1 MHLPPIVQKLLAGL
15 FAITILMAPT
25 TMNST
30 MSSAHHDAKA
40 ESITAT
46 AVMTL
51 PDIEVK
57 QKESPQKSYSLTF
70 NFSGL
75 PGSISDLV
83 ATADYVVD
91 NVECVPPQKISG
103 ARLRPEHSQQ
113 LTLQQIDNSRF
124 ATTIHA
130 DGLQDEDY
138 FGLGVCHWALNW
150 ATIRFQSPT
159 TKFVGAISIDQI
171 QAGTPVEQHYLASD
185 FGKKPEPAVAVFGE
199 ETDIFRAEAGPR
211 FILTLTG
218 SEAGK

>member
-1 MHLPPIVQKLLAGL
+1 MIQELLAGL
-15 FAITILMAPT
+15 FAVTTLMAPT
-25 TMNST
+25 TMNNT
-30 MSSAHHDAKA
+30 MLPAHPDAQTEA
-40 ESITAT
+40 ITAT
-46 AVMTL
+46 AVMKL
-51 PDIEVK
+51 PEIEVK
-57 QKESPQKSYSLTF
+57 QTTSPKKSYALTV

-103 ARLRPEHSQQ
+103 ARLRPEHSQK
-113 LTLQQIDNSRF
+113 LTLQRVDNNRF
-124 ATTIHA
+124 ATMIHA
-130 DGLQDEDY
+130 DALQDEDY

-150 ATIRFQSPT
+150 ATIRFQSQT

-171 QAGTPVEQHYLASD
+171 QAGSPVEQHYLASD

-211 FILTLTG
+211 FILTLTP

>member
-15 FAITILMAPT
+15 LAITTLMAPT
-25 TMNST
+25 TMNNT
-30 MSSAHHDAKA
+30 TLSAHSDPSTDAVA
-40 ESITAT
+40 AT

-51 PDIEVK
+51 PDIDIK
-57 QKESPQKSYSLTF
+57 QNISPKRSYALGI

-75 PGSISDLV
+75 PGSISNLV

-113 LTLQQIDNSRF
+113 LTLQQVDNNLF
-124 ATTIHA
+124 ATMIHA
-130 DGLQDEDY
+130 DALQDEDY
-138 FGLGVCHWALNW
+138 FGLGVCHWGLNW
-150 ATIRFQSPT
+150 ATIRFESPT

-171 QAGTPVEQHYLASD
+171 QAGSPVEQHYLASD

-211 FILTLTG
+211 FILTLTP